1 MQPITGQWYGLVVM
15 CVRVLGDAGAPDWVA
30 TCVRDGGELAG
41 VVVLTPV
48 TDVVD
53 IVIVEH
59 VCSL

>member
-1 MQPITGQWYGLVVM
+1 M
-15 CVRVLGDAGAPDWVA
+15 CMRVSGDAGAPDRGA

-53 IVIVEH
+53 MMIVEH

>member
-1 MQPITGQWYGLVVM
+1 M